1 MTRDP
6 THLAYWLRLFET
18 FPERIHRVLVRDGLA
33 GERFEERWAA
43 FVPEYAEAM
52 RERRENLTAY
62 EQSTIAYAGMRQAL
76 LNRYGWPDPYLR
88 VKARENA
95 TAIGLYP
102 QVIAEIDAA
111 VPAER
116 WGLLLRGIF
125 AGNMFD
131 LGSPRTI
138 EMFDRGGFG
147 WHVMLEHVPERPWHI
162 DHADALCERLTGRA
176 YRQALFFVDN
186 AGTDIV
192 LGTIPAIREMARSGI
207 RVVIAANSTAALNDI
222 TYAELGPLL
231 DELSAIDPVLRG
243 LRADGQIDTVPS
255 GGGSPL
261 IDLSRVSEAC
271 NRVAAESDLVVLEG
285 MGRGVES
292 NWQAE
297 FDCDVWRVALV
308 KDEVVA
314 AWIGGRVFDAVCRF
328 DPARR

>member
-1 MTRDP
+1 MPTFCRLLHPERYRAFDWDMTRDP

-162 DHADALCERLTGRA
+162 DHADALCGVSAGAVLCRQRGHGHRA
-176 YRQALFFVDN
+176 GDDSGDPRD
-186 AGTDIV
+186 G
-192 LGTIPAIREMARSGI
+192 AIGHSRGDCGELDRG
-207 RVVIAANSTAALNDI
+207 
-222 TYAELGPLL
+222 AE
-231 DELSAIDPVLRG
+231 
-243 LRADGQIDTVPS
+243 
-255 GGGSPL
+255 
-261 IDLSRVSEAC
+261 
-271 NRVAAESDLVVLEG
+271 
-285 MGRGVES
+285 
-292 NWQAE
+292 
-297 FDCDVWRVALV
+297 
-308 KDEVVA
+308 
-314 AWIGGRVFDAVCRF
+314 
-328 DPARR
+328 